1 MSSLEHKKIS
11 ESYKDILQIS
21 NTNTGVDDT
30 LRYIED
36 GEGTPTGVG
45 VSTES
50 VKLSASPTGDISI
63 HGDTTVTGDLTIDG
77 QVALSGSVIP
87 TINAQFDLGSA
98 EYKIRHLFLSDNSI
112 YIGSATDINDLKTI
126 SIENG
131 SLKLPDDTKL
141 GDLKPFVPTTEEL
154 TGNDGEDN
162 SSTGGIDGTAP
173 VTISPATYSSMLY
186 TTNPSDQTL
195 SNQFVLADGTV
206 VGQVKIIA
214 AVKLTHDK
222 IVVTPTSLADGN
234 KIVFP
239 GGAGSS
245 IQEAG
250 GSVMLLWTGANG
262 WMVINKSTDQI
273 TLEA

>member
-1 MSSLEHKKIS
+1 MSSLENKKIS

-21 NTNTGVDDT
+21 NTNNGVDDT

-36 GEGTPTGVG
+36 GEGTATGVG

-50 VKLSASPTGDISI
+50 IKLSAAPTGDVSI

-77 QVALSGSVIP
+77 QVALSGSIIP

-112 YIGSATDINDLKTI
+112 YIGDATDINDLKTI

-154 TGNDGEDN
+154 VGNDGGDGDPN
-162 SSTGGIDGTAP
+162 PINISTD
-173 VTISPATYSSMLY
+173 TYSSMLY
-186 TTNPSDQTL
+186 TINPIDVSS

-206 VGQVKIIA
+206 IGQVKVIA

-239 GGAGSS
+239 GGSGSS

-250 GSVMLLWTGANG
+250 GSVMLLWTGQNG
-262 WMVINKSTDQI
+262 WMVINKSADQI